1 MLKSFPVMVDVWRS
15 LILSLLLLVAVAGG
29 VSHGVDFE
37 YIPPEKQKS
46 LETQFNTAHKAFPTK
61 KVVDKEW
68 KCDMYG
74 MRSRL
79 RVERN
84 VHLYKFK
91 IAETNRLTNFGAQI
105 LETYAIDG
113 DGLISKN
120 DDVEDTV
127 RMTTDGELIARLSSL
142 HPEKRVAAYAVCTAL

>member
-1 MLKSFPVMVDVWRS
+1 
-15 LILSLLLLVAVAGG
+15 
-29 VSHGVDFE
+29 
-37 YIPPEKQKS
+37 
-46 LETQFNTAHKAFPTK
+46 
-61 KVVDKEW
+61 
-68 KCDMYG
+68 MYG

-105 LETYAIDG
+105 LDTYAIDG

-120 DDVEDTV
+120 DDVEDAV
-127 RMTTDGELIARLSSL
+127 RMTTEGELIARLSSL
-142 HPEKRVAAYAVCTAL
+142 HPEKRVAAYAVCTSP